1 MSDVLPEDKIEVL
14 RANGPETRLS
24 PLLERYLGHDQSRYV
39 GGGTMGMIHGRNMK
53 RHVKLAAQ
61 VAVDSFLRSPQT
73 ADNAG
78 FAFGQL
84 RAAAIPDDIAERI
97 VYKGE

>member
-1 MSDVLPEDKIEVL
+1 MAEVLPEDKIEVL

-24 PLLERYLGHDQSRYV
+24 PLLERFLGHDQSRYV
-39 GGGTMGMIHGRNMK
+39 GGGDLRTGRNMK

-73 ADNAG
+73 ADNAS

-97 VYKGE
+97 IYKGE